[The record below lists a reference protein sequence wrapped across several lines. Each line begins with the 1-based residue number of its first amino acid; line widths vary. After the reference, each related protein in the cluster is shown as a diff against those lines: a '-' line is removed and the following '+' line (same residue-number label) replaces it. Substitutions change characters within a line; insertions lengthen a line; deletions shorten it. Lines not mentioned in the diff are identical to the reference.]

1 MYMLKKGQYLLYKHV
16 LLHGLNASLAV
27 DGAAAFA
34 SERHFRQYW
43 LCLNTAYVL
52 EFFLQTLV
60 KKGRLGQRGMLQ
72 LQTLLMLVSTLA
84 ALRVVG
90 AVRVVAAAASL
101 ALNLT
106 RRGREVSN
114 LLLVISLAWCDRRW
128 RTG

>member
-1 MYMLKKGQYLLYKHV
+1 
-16 LLHGLNASLAV
+16 
-27 DGAAAFA
+27 
-34 SERHFRQYW
+34 
-43 LCLNTAYVL
+43 
-52 EFFLQTLV
+52 
-60 KKGRLGQRGMLQ
+60 MLQ

-128 RTG
+128 RTGS